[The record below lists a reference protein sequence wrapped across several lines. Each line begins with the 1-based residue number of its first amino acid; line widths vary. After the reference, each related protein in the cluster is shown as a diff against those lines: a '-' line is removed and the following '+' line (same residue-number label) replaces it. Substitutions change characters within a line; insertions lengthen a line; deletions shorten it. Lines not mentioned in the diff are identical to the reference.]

1 VFELGEY
8 EEVFNSD
15 RGIYGGSNVTNEG
28 IIKSIEKQSK
38 DKPYSIKLRIPPLAT
53 IYIKP
58 II

>member
-15 RGIYGGSNVTNEG
+15 MGIYGGSNVTNEG

-38 DKPYSIKLRIPPLAT
+38 DKLYSIKLRIPPLAT